1 MEWLHAYSDCVQ
13 YRNYIIGFSIGM
25 ACHHAVSASGRL
37 RCHSNLIYSPMYN
50 YKRQAKS
57 CAYFHFF
64 CFNHSRDL
72 LILLI
77 KIDFRTLPFDSKHT
91 RTGKNTTTTL
101 KKSPPQSK
109 PKSIEKNWTNNFF
122 LYSLLFFRTDKKS
135 IRYHSP
141 TISNLLNGFKLK
153 LV

>member
-1 MEWLHAYSDCVQ
+1 MTSRVFGLCTIPQLHHWVLYWNGVPPCSF
-13 YRNYIIGFSIGM
+13 GFWTIALSFEFN
-25 ACHHAVSASGRL
+25 SL
-37 RCHSNLIYSPMYN
+37 TMYN

-122 LYSLLFFRTDKKS
+122 FLYSLLFFRTDKKS

>member
-37 RCHSNLIYSPMYN
+37 RCHSNLIHSPMYN

-122 LYSLLFFRTDKKS
+122 FVFTPLFSDR
-135 IRYHSP
+135 
-141 TISNLLNGFKLK
+141 
-153 LV
+153 